1 MESLVL
7 KTLNFDVSVPTI
19 LNFLER
25 FLKAVECT
33 DSDRTKVEALAKV
46 SYSTSVI
53 LLCYLN

>member
-25 FLKAVECT
+25 FLKAVECN
-33 DSDRTKVEALAKV
+33 DSDRPKVEALAKV
-46 SYSTSVI
+46 SYSTSITLLYVI
-53 LLCYLN
+53 

>member
-25 FLKAVECT
+25 FLKAVECN

-46 SYSTSVI
+46 SYSTSII
-53 LLCYLN
+53 LLYVI

>member
-25 FLKAVECT
+25 FSKAVECT
-33 DSDRTKVEALAKV
+33 DSDRPKVEALAKV
-46 SYSTSVI
+46 SYSTSII

>member
-25 FLKAVECT
+25 FLKAVECN
-33 DSDRTKVEALAKV
+33 DSDRAKVEALAKV
-46 SYSTSVI
+46 SYSTSII
-53 LLCYLN
+53 LLYVI

>member
-25 FLKAVECT
+25 FLKAVECNN
-33 DSDRTKVEALAKV
+33 SDRPKAEALAKV
-46 SYSTSVI
+46 SYSTSII
-53 LLCYLN
+53 LLYVI